1 MKKYDEIRKLATG
14 QGDDY
19 ITGCLLDYYYFK
31 KNHQL
36 IATDFNKHLTLIQ
49 WLFNKLILM
58 EKWQKKS
65 QICTLLEKCKETNL
79 EFYKGTEKVLQ
90 A

>member
-1 MKKYDEIRKLATG
+1 MIKIFIKSIFIMKKYDEIRKLATG

-19 ITGCLLDYYYFK
+19 ITGCLLDYCYFK

-58 EKWQKKS
+58 EK
-65 QICTLLEKCKETNL
+65 
-79 EFYKGTEKVLQ
+79 
-90 A
+90 